1 MDGMA
6 AGTPTRSMMR
16 NSTSGEWP
24 PETRAVRQ
32 HEKREHRAKKAYYQQ
47 KHREAV
53 ETFRQI
59 AGVAPESEAEAMEI
73 FDKISRLGTSAERT
87 RATFAVAH
95 FCWACDEMGE
105 DETLGESAE
114 DYYDQ
119 RG

>member
-6 AGTPTRSMMR
+6 AGTPNGSMTR
-16 NSTSGEWP
+16 NSSSGELT

-59 AGVAPESEAEAMEI
+59 AGASVANEEEGIAVLRKKLRSGSYDDVA
-73 FDKISRLGTSAERT
+73 RLI
-87 RATFAVAH
+87 FAVAH

-105 DETLGESAE
+105 DKSLGESAE